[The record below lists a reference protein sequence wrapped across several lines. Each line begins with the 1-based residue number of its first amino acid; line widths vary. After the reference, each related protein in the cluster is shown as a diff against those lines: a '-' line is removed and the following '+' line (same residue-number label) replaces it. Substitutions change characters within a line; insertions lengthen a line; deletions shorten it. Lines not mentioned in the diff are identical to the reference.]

1 LQLRIEEQGKCLQMM
16 LEQQCIPGAEK
27 AQDASTAADEL
38 RSPSEIPESS
48 TVKEVPENSQ
58 NGSTKQTSMPI
69 YMTERF

>member
-1 LQLRIEEQGKCLQMM
+1 MM